1 MKVKTFLSLL
11 LSWAMAASAW
21 ADGDLSML
29 LLLLKDGSKLE
40 LNLPTQKPEIRCS
53 HGIMQIDYLA
63 NGYAST
69 SMTFERDQIESLK
82 VLDESEVVA
91 LDATKDDSQSIRFD
105 MTRPGVVNVSGLQDT
120 DRLQVFTL
128 DGKSISTSVSRNGKE
143 ASVDLSN
150 QKQGVYIVSVNQ
162 RFTFKLMKP

>member
-1 MKVKTFLSLL
+1 
-11 LSWAMAASAW
+11 
-21 ADGDLSML
+21 
-29 LLLLKDGSKLE
+29 
-40 LNLPTQKPEIRCS
+40 
-53 HGIMQIDYLA
+53 MQIDYLA

-91 LDATKDDSQSIRFD
+91 LDAAKDDSQSIRFD

-120 DRLQVFTL
+120 DRLQVYTL
-128 DGKSISTSVSRNGKE
+128 DGKSISPSVSRHGKE
-143 ASVDLSN
+143 ASVDLSS

-162 RFTFKLMKP
+162 CFTFKLMKP

>member
-1 MKVKTFLSLL
+1 MKVKTFLTLL
-11 LSWAMAASAW
+11 LSWTMAASAW
-21 ADGDLSML
+21 ADGML
-29 LLLLKDGSKLE
+29 LLFLKDGSKLE
-40 LNLPTQKPEIRCS
+40 IHLPVEKPEIRCS
-53 HGIMQIDYLA
+53 RGIMQIDYLA

-91 LDATKDDSQSIRFD
+91 LDATKNDSQSIRFD

-120 DRLQVFTL
+120 DRLQVYTL
-128 DGKSISTSVSRNGKE
+128 DGKSISPSVSRHGKE
-143 ASVDLSN
+143 ASVDLSS

-162 RFTFKLMKP
+162 CFTFKLMKP